1 MVMVWWWWC
10 GGGWSGQTGGGD
22 YLAGNLL
29 DVIKYS
35 YLFQF
40 QILILNVVKY
50 LFQFQS

>member
-29 DVIKYS
+29 DVIKVS
-35 YLFQF
+35 TPIFF
-40 QILILNVVKY
+40 NFK
-50 LFQFQS
+50 F